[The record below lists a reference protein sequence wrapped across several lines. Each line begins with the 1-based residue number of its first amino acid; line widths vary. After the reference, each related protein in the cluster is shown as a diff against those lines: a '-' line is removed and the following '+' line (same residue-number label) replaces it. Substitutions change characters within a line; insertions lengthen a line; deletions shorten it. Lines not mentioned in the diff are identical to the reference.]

1 MEKILHIIGGAN
13 GSGKS
18 TLAEAI
24 IHETG
29 LPFLNPDLIAKEI
42 APDAIDTVKMQTGK
56 EYQRRLKEYFA
67 EQKSFVIESTLAG
80 HNIAKI
86 IQDAHQL
93 GYHVEISYIFLAH
106 SNDCISRVKCR
117 VQNGGHNVP
126 IEDIARRYYRS
137 IENFW
142 DFYKDQV
149 ERWNVFFNGFTYQ
162 PILVAT
168 QNQTFSPPLLERLM
182 NILRIWRERSYE

>member
-1 MEKILHIIGGAN
+1 MEKMLHIIGGAN

-80 HNIAKI
+80 HN
-86 IQDAHQL
+86 
-93 GYHVEISYIFLAH
+93 
-106 SNDCISRVKCR
+106 
-117 VQNGGHNVP
+117 VP

-182 NILRIWRERSYE
+182 NILRICRERSYE